1 MYGFKKNGFYVE
13 NFESPAKRNF
23 GSSIF
28 FLAMLNSGKKREP
41 GDISLGEGAHLHQRQ
56 RNSEQVCFIVPSFV

>member
-28 FLAMLNSGKKREP
+28 FLAMLNSGKKK
-41 GDISLGEGAHLHQRQ
+41 GTG
-56 RNSEQVCFIVPSFV
+56 